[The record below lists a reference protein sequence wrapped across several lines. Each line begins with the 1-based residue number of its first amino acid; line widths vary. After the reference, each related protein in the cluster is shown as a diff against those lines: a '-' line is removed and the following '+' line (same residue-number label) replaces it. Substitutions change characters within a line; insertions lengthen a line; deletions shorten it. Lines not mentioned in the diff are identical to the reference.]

1 MQVFSYLWKMLVS
14 PRRTCQELLHEG
26 SIRPAAAM
34 VLVFS
39 MLFGILNLV
48 SYLKKDYPP
57 DPATLKV
64 WVDSWG
70 EFAMLP
76 VVKIPPESYRL
87 FTAII
92 FVPLGLA
99 IWILM
104 AGTAR
109 LFSLLFKGKGNF
121 DQYLKLFGFSF
132 FLFWL
137 IAALCDLIYSGFLD
151 PYVVPGLQNQYGP
164 FARGF
169 FLYFPQLMYPVIMG
183 LGGVY
188 NGIAVH
194 VLERFSLWRTILIA
208 CCTFIIP
215 IFFIAVLI
223 R

>member
-1 MQVFSYLWKMLVS
+1 MRVFKYLWKMLVS
-14 PRRTCQELLHEG
+14 PRRTCQELLQG
-26 SIRPAAAM
+26 SSIRPAAAM
-34 VLVFS
+34 VLGFS
-39 MLFGILNLV
+39 ALFGLLTLV

-64 WVDSWG
+64 WVDAWG

-76 VVKIPPESYRL
+76 VVKIPLESYRL
-87 FTAII
+87 FSAII
-92 FVPLGLA
+92 YVPLGLV
-99 IWILM
+99 IWMLM

-109 LFSLLFKGKGNF
+109 LFSLLFKGKGSF

-137 IAALCDLIYSGFLD
+137 IAAVADTIYSGFLD
-151 PYVVPGLQNQYGP
+151 PYVVPALQNQYGP

-169 FLYFPQLMYPVIMG
+169 FLIFPQVMYPVIMG

-188 NGIAVH
+188 NGIAIH
-194 VLERFSLWRTILIA
+194 VVERFSLWKTILIA
-208 CCTFIIP
+208 CCTFIWA
-215 IFFIAVLI
+215 IFFIAFLI